1 MDSITFFIILIIT
14 ATIIYLVL
22 YKLSIKI
29 ESFANPNPNIN
40 NKVDLAFKLGI
51 SESRIK
57 NYVESG
63 EITNPGTFEVNFDIY
78 PRTIAQK
85 DQPLIRELDKKL
97 ENMKTKNETFKI
109 KSDTSQDVFL
119 SKIEYKTV
127 ELSDSS
133 VTSLKAKFVDD
144 SLNSQVK
151 YLEDQKK
158 GMITD
163 LGIEPRLRFVNGE
176 VKEIPL
182 PTYAPTPRPTPRPSS
197 APRN

>member
-1 MDSITFFIILIIT
+1 
-14 ATIIYLVL
+14 
-22 YKLSIKI
+22 
-29 ESFANPNPNIN
+29 
-40 NKVDLAFKLGI
+40 
-51 SESRIK
+51 
-57 NYVESG
+57 
-63 EITNPGTFEVNFDIY
+63 
-78 PRTIAQK
+78 
-85 DQPLIRELDKKL
+85 
-97 ENMKTKNETFKI
+97 
-109 KSDTSQDVFL
+109 VFL

>member
-1 MDSITFFIILIIT
+1 MDSVTFFLILIIT

-29 ESFANPNPNIN
+29 ENFVVSNKN
-40 NKVDLAFKLGI
+40 NKSDLAFKLGI
-51 SESRIK
+51 TESRIK

-63 EITNPGTFEVNFDIY
+63 EITNPGAFEVKFDIY

-85 DQPLIRELDKKL
+85 DQPLVKDLEKKIKTMSDKGD
-97 ENMKTKNETFKI
+97 TFKI
-109 KSDTSQDVFL
+109 KSGQNQDVFL
-119 SKIEYKTV
+119 SKISYKV
-127 ELSDSS
+127 IELNDEAENA
-133 VTSLKAKFVDD
+133 LKSKFLDP
-144 SLNSQVK
+144 SINSQIK

-163 LGIEPRLRFVNGE
+163 LGIEPRLSFLDGE

-182 PTYAPTPRPTPRPSS
+182 PTYGPTPSPTTRPTSR
-197 APRN
+197 R

>member
-1 MDSITFFIILIIT
+1 MNSLTFFVILFVS

-29 ESFANPNPNIN
+29 ENFAPIESSKN
-40 NKVDLAFKLGI
+40 NKSDIAFKLGI

-63 EITNPGTFEVNFDIY
+63 DITNPGEFKVDFEIY

-85 DQPLIRELDKKL
+85 DQPLVKDLDKKL
-97 ENMKTKNETFKI
+97 ATIKEKNETFKI
-109 KSDTSQDVFL
+109 KSDANQDVFL
-119 SKIEYKTV
+119 SKIEFKMG
-127 ELSDSS
+127 ELIDAAEEA
-133 VTSLKAKFVDD
+133 LKAKFIDKTID
-144 SLNSQVK
+144 PQIK
-151 YLEDQKK
+151 YLQDQKK

-163 LGIEPRLRFVNGE
+163 LGIEPRLKFVDGE

-182 PTYAPTPRPTPRPSS
+182 PTYAPTLKPTSKPTQKK
-197 APRN
+197 